1 MLLQDTKALGLSNV
15 AGAGLDST
23 QTQHSPSMRNG
34 QVFEAQTFFK
44 EDPLSE
50 SRRGELELVEQETQ
64 TF

>member
-1 MLLQDTKALGLSNV
+1 MLSNG

-44 EDPLSE
+44 DDPLSE
-50 SRRGELELVEQETQ
+50 SRRGELELVELETQ
-64 TF
+64 IF